1 MNITIIDDK
10 GVKHPFEVPD
20 DTEEYVFRIPT
31 ATDNYVWID
40 YPTETG
46 WWWSK
51 RKGKKPEMCCI
62 VAKKTAKKDVVIA
75 IYPERECKLY
85 LDTIY
90 PDIVWQK
97 VKRYVA

>member
-1 MNITIIDDK
+1 MKTICDPD
-10 GVKHPFEVPD
+10 VKHCGSCPGC
-20 DTEEYVFRIPT
+20 ILNAIN
-31 ATDNYVWID
+31 ATDGYAWID

-51 RKGKKPEMCCI
+51 RKGKNPEMCCI
-62 VAKKTAKKDVVIA
+62 VAKKTSKKDVVIA
-75 IYPERECKLY
+75 IYPERDCKLY
-85 LDTIY
+85 LETIY

>member
-1 MNITIIDDK
+1 MCEIK
-10 GVKHPFEVPD
+10 SVEVQK
-20 DTEEYVFRIPT
+20 
-31 ATDNYVWID
+31 TDESAGMPCYAWID

-51 RKGKKPEMCCI
+51 KKGENPEMCCI
-62 VAKKTAKKDVVIA
+62 VAKKTSEEDVVIA

-85 LDTIY
+85 LDAIY